1 MTQRIQT
8 FTYSAD
14 FPADELRQQA
24 HEALMHSYELCE
36 GGIRAKA
43 RQRDALLAE
52 KVLLVDDGGN
62 LLLAYDQADLC
73 RDTGLSLV
81 GNPQPWL

>member
-8 FTYSAD
+8 LTFPAD

-24 HEALMHSYELCE
+24 HEALMHSYERYE
-36 GGIRAKA
+36 AGIRPKA
-43 RQRDALLAE
+43 RPRDSLLAE
-52 KVLLVDDGGN
+52 KIHLVDDEGN

-73 RDTGLSLV
+73 QDTGLSLV
-81 GNPQPWL
+81 ANPPPWL